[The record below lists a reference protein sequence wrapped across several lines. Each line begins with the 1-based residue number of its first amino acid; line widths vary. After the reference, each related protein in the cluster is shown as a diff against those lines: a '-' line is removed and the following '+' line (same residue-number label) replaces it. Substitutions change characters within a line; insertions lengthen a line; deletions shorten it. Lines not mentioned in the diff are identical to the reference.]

1 MNPSSAYTLQINQ
14 TTIHIVEGDITQV
27 EADVIVSSDDVYLSM
42 SGGVSYAIRSAA
54 GDSLREDVRKQPL
67 PLTIGTVVVTTS
79 GRLKARYV
87 FHATTLDFTTH
98 PPTDVLI
105 ARIMRRILEVGTAL
119 QVSHIALPLLGG
131 GTAHLSRESVLK
143 YILHSAMYYLATER
157 FTIGKLTIVLLD
169 ISDLRSEIEEFAQ
182 KVSST
187 VHIQQ
192 KIGKMQ
198 ALREETGNDEELA
211 HMLNVRITDALEELR
226 KAFHFE
232 ALDAASDTGIEVAT
246 PLSAESYRQA
256 RSQQLLK
263 ALAKLNEDA
272 NRAQKLGD
280 IEEKRLR
287 ILERQVHEGETAPPE
302 VVIETEE
309 VRKRIQDID
318 RELAQTDKLRE
329 TYLRELKF
337 SKTKLRLMFEERF
350 NEGEL
355 RTFCF
360 DLGGIEYDSLPGSG
374 KEDKAREL
382 VEFCGRRDRIPELV
396 KKLLQERPNI
406 SLDGVVEQE

>member
-98 PPTDVLI
+98 PPTDILI

-187 VHIQQ
+187 AHIQQ

-272 NRAQKLGD
+272 NRAQKLCD

-318 RELAQTDKLRE
+318 RELAQTD
-329 TYLRELKF
+329 
-337 SKTKLRLMFEERF
+337 
-350 NEGEL
+350 
-355 RTFCF
+355 
-360 DLGGIEYDSLPGSG
+360 
-374 KEDKAREL
+374 
-382 VEFCGRRDRIPELV
+382 
-396 KKLLQERPNI
+396 
-406 SLDGVVEQE
+406 